1 MLRPRPGPAS
11 KPRRPGA
18 PPHLAAGIA
27 PTCHGPNSAEGVGVT
42 GSGGPGGEPPSIR
55 SICITK
61 HQGSLPATP
70 VLQQGSIVH
79 GILDVLADV
88 SSLKDTQLGEAIV
101 RYSSTKGESNENRS
115 TSPYKPLTG
124 EMRES
129 ERESAITHGV
139 LFL

>member
-1 MLRPRPGPAS
+1 M
-11 KPRRPGA
+11 
-18 PPHLAAGIA
+18 
-27 PTCHGPNSAEGVGVT
+27 
-42 GSGGPGGEPPSIR
+42 
-55 SICITK
+55 
-61 HQGSLPATP
+61 
-70 VLQQGSIVH
+70 
-79 GILDVLADV
+79 LADV